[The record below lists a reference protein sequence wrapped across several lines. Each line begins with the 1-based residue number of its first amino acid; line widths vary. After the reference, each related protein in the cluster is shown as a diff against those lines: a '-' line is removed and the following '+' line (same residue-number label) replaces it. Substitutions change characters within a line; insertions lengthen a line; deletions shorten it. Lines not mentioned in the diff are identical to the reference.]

1 MFIKRNEAED
11 LFIVPITALVGFSPS
26 ISQRK
31 PKMENEI
38 GRIDVPREIFRIVA
52 TTIGNII
59 QKNAFLWTISL
70 TPSSYKIVNDPIT
83 RN

>member
-11 LFIVPITALVGFSPS
+11 LFIVPITALVGFS

-31 PKMENEI
+31 PKKENEI
-38 GRIDVPREIFRIVA
+38 GRSDVPREIFRIVA

-70 TPSSYKIVNDPIT
+70 TPSSYKIINDPIT
-83 RN
+83 QN